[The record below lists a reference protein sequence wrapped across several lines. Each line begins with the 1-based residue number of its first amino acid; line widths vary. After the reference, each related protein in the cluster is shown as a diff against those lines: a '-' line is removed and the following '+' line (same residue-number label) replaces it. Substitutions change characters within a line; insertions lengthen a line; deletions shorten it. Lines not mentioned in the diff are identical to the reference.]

1 MTSTKSPQKTESR
14 AGDTDATP
22 KGQEKVLVRKPL
34 GDKSLESPRIFKA
47 AEKPEKGRATSF
59 EEVLERGAKA
69 KER

>member
-1 MTSTKSPQKTESR
+1 MSSTRSPQRTESR
-14 AGDTDATP
+14 AGDTEGTP

-34 GDKSLESPRIFKA
+34 DDKSLESTRIFKA
-47 AEKPEKGRATSF
+47 AEKSEKSRATSF